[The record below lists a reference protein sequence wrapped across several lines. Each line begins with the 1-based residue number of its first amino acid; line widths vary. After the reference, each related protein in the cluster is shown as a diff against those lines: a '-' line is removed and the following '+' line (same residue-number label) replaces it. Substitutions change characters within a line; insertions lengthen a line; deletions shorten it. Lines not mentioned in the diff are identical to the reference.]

1 MLSSFFI
8 FLLCILPNSIYA
20 DKNMNFEN
28 LTIDNGLSQATA
40 EAIIQDSDGYVWIG
54 TNDGLNRYNGS
65 EIKVFDSNDE
75 DENSIISNY
84 ITALAEDKNKNLWV
98 GTDEGLSKINLNNY
112 SISNYRYNKKNK
124 DISYYA

>member
-75 DENSIISNY
+75 D
-84 ITALAEDKNKNLWV
+84 
-98 GTDEGLSKINLNNY
+98 LSKINLSNY

>member
-1 MLSSFFI
+1 M
-8 FLLCILPNSIYA
+8 
-20 DKNMNFEN
+20 
-28 LTIDNGLSQATA
+28 TIDNGLSQATA

-98 GTDEGLSKINLNNY
+98 VTDEGLLEVCGCPKDKCKEYAEYCSKY
-112 SISNYRYNKKNK
+112 MEEFDK
-124 DISYYA
+124 

>member
-1 MLSSFFI
+1 
-8 FLLCILPNSIYA
+8 
-20 DKNMNFEN
+20 MNFEN

-75 DENSIISNY
+75 DE
-84 ITALAEDKNKNLWV
+84 EW
-98 GTDEGLSKINLNNY
+98 
-112 SISNYRYNKKNK
+112 
-124 DISYYA
+124 

>member
-1 MLSSFFI
+1 
-8 FLLCILPNSIYA
+8 
-20 DKNMNFEN
+20 MNFEN

-75 DENSIISNY
+75 D
-84 ITALAEDKNKNLWV
+84 
-98 GTDEGLSKINLNNY
+98 LSKINLSNY

>member
-1 MLSSFFI
+1 
-8 FLLCILPNSIYA
+8 
-20 DKNMNFEN
+20 MNFEN

-65 EIKVFDSNDE
+65 EIKVFDSNDG

-98 GTDEGLSKINLNNY
+98 GTDEGLSKINLSNY